1 MFSADEPTNDV
12 GWNAEW
18 LENFIGNKLPV
29 LFVSHDETLIEN
41 TANVIIHIEQ
51 LIRKSK
57 PRITVTRSRYTDYL
71 RMREHAFQ
79 KQAQVAKKQRDD
91 YKKQME
97 RWQQIYNR
105 VEHEQ
110 RTITRQDPGGA
121 RLLKKKM
128 KSVLAQKKRFERESE
143 DFLDFPEQEE
153 AIITK
158 FSGDI
163 TVPKGKV
170 ILDFSLPVLRIGE
183 KILSRNIRLFVA
195 GNEHIGITG
204 KNGAGKSTLLSV
216 LWEELR
222 KRSDITACYMP
233 QDYSQNLDYDKTPVQ
248 YLAENYTKEEI
259 TRARTYMGC
268 MRFSHEEMTGK
279 IGALSAG
286 QKAKILFLDMVLRE
300 ANVLLL
306 DEPTRNFS
314 PLSGPVIRKSLKNFG
329 GAIISVCHDRKY
341 LEEVCDKVYKLTENG
356 LELQTSHK
364 Y

>member
-1 MFSADEPTNDV
+1 
-12 GWNAEW
+12 
-18 LENFIGNKLPV
+18 
-29 LFVSHDETLIEN
+29 
-41 TANVIIHIEQ
+41 
-51 LIRKSK
+51 
-57 PRITVTRSRYTDYL
+57 
-71 RMREHAFQ
+71 
-79 KQAQVAKKQRDD
+79 
-91 YKKQME
+91 ME

-286 QKAKILFLDMVLRE
+286 QKAKILFLDMVLR
-300 ANVLLL
+300 
-306 DEPTRNFS
+306 
-314 PLSGPVIRKSLKNFG
+314 
-329 GAIISVCHDRKY
+329 
-341 LEEVCDKVYKLTENG
+341 
-356 LELQTSHK
+356 
-364 Y
+364 